1 MPMLLSL
8 MLAVGA
14 AAPAPM
20 PPPPPP
26 CEGQISL
33 ALDTEDGAFNGM
45 SHSGALLVVRN
56 IGPGACT
63 IGTLPTLRFEDAAGR
78 ALPIARAAP
87 AATRLPAPAP
97 TIVIA
102 GGAEATAPLRW
113 VSGDVYGAGACL
125 TPARLVFGRGPGQ
138 RAVPFGFN
146 LCGPAGK
153 TIPFEQPALKTD
165 PVFRPPRRGAGA
177 R

>member
-1 MPMLLSL
+1 M
-8 MLAVGA
+8 
-14 AAPAPM
+14 
-20 PPPPPP
+20 
-26 CEGQISL
+26 
-33 ALDTEDGAFNGM
+33 
-45 SHSGALLVVRN
+45 VRN
-56 IGPGACT
+56 IGPRACT

-87 AATRLPAPAP
+87 AATRPGSAP

-125 TPARLVFGRGPGQ
+125 TPTRLVFGRGPGQ

-146 LCGPAGK
+146 LC
-153 TIPFEQPALKTD
+153 D
-165 PVFRPPRRGAGA
+165 RPERRFPSSSPC
-177 R
+177 